1 MPQLHLTLFNSLEY
15 FSWNNGLF
23 VVRFSKQR
31 SLFSH
36 IRKLVFIWIL
46 MIYFKMCT
54 DSKQDDIKCE
64 YVIFTHACLRST
76 IMSMWVFPPVKFGV
90 GGGGQRFEKLCVPL
104 EKSCLRPC
112 IVLYSSPV
120 STFIPSKSQQ
130 TEKSGKGFEFSLK
143 ENVGLNLWN
152 NGMFMKITRKSKLR
166 LPYRKFK

>member
-1 MPQLHLTLFNSLEY
+1 MKQQQRRYKMPQLHLTLFNSLEY

-46 MIYFKMCT
+46 MPVFAARLC
-54 DSKQDDIKCE
+54 QCE
-64 YVIFTHACLRST
+64 CFRQSNLEL
-76 IMSMWVFPPVKFGV
+76 

-143 ENVGLNLWN
+143 KNVGLNLWN